1 MSLFSDITNAQAAE
15 AVLKLRDEVMR
26 VRDAVVVKYMA
37 MDRPAP
43 ERLAAVEAT
52 NVALSW
58 VAEQLETL
66 GNEIMP

>member
-15 AVLKLRDEVMR
+15 AVLKLRDEVLR
-26 VRDAVVVKYMA
+26 VRDAVVVKYMV
-37 MDRPAP
+37 MDRSAQ

-58 VAEQLETL
+58 VAERLKTL